1 MNHDR
6 SHNPTNNDDND
17 TGNNSNDKKK
27 GSVDD
32 SNQMTFAQTE
42 EWHKNAKCHNCGKKG
57 HIRPNCPDLDKNK
70 KATTNANVDSN
81 DKNEKD
87 EDSGKKVTFDKN
99 TKKGSTNVNVGK
111 ADDDTCDNCG
121 GFSFLNHTVLP
132 RVPEVWKDSRSVAC
146 FMEGDNNIEKMT
158 KWMLLDNQSTV
169 DIFCD
174 SRCACSRRNDD
185 YRNKWRN
192 FSVCQ
197 TRFSKRLW
205 MGMVSPGCC
214 Y

>member
-1 MNHDR
+1 MELLEQDEIFQALSTLEQAMANNRKDAEKRNGERFLAFCVIAKADYKRYGDLRKDLENECTKGNDQCPKTVDKALHLL
-6 SHNPTNNDDND
+6 SNYKTKKSTNN
-17 TGNNSNDKKK
+17 NNSNTGNKNNNKKK
-27 GSVDD
+27 GSEDD
-32 SNQMTFAQTE
+32 SSQMTFAQTE

-99 TKKGSTNVNVGK
+99 TKKGSTNVNIGK

-132 RVPEVWKDSRSVAC
+132 
-146 FMEGDNNIEKMT
+146 
-158 KWMLLDNQSTV
+158 
-169 DIFCD
+169 
-174 SRCACSRRNDD
+174 
-185 YRNKWRN
+185 
-192 FSVCQ
+192 
-197 TRFSKRLW
+197 
-205 MGMVSPGCC
+205 
-214 Y
+214 